1 MGYELL
7 LIDQKGTTIQAF
19 IPAYRLGDY
28 EEKLKA
34 GEVYKFNSFLV
45 INNKKAGEVYNIGSF
60 LVIINKTSYKFSSHR
75 FLIQFIPE
83 TTMVQ
88 ADHDD
93 YTIEGQNFGIRSN
106 AEFNESV
113 DKNEDLYG
121 NNSFIMSRV
130 QSKEDIEKSMF
141 RRWMERNE
149 ESEEAHQITYSE
161 FLKKITW
168 NNDRSL
174 WSKVE
179 SFEEIQSAGDTKYD
193 DYKSVSY
200 DRGLLDSD

>member
-1 MGYELL
+1 
-7 LIDQKGTTIQAF
+7 
-19 IPAYRLGDY
+19 
-28 EEKLKA
+28 
-34 GEVYKFNSFLV
+34 
-45 INNKKAGEVYNIGSF
+45 
-60 LVIINKTSYKFSSHR
+60 
-75 FLIQFIPE
+75 
-83 TTMVQ
+83 MVQ

-106 AEFNESV
+106 GEFNESV

-121 NNSFIMSRV
+121 NNSFTMSRV
-130 QSKEDIEKSMF
+130 QSKKDVEKSMF
-141 RRWMERNE
+141 RRRMERNE
-149 ESEEAHQITYSE
+149 ESEETHQITYSE

-168 NNDRSL
+168 NSDRSL

-200 DRGLLDSD
+200 DRGLLDSDSEWHDVMDEATQWSTPYQLRRNL